1 MLALEMRGSVT
12 RSPFCITSKVHFCPT
27 HFSIWSSSVDGLLK
41 QKISDHS
48 KEVGKQWVGKGNRGI
63 RGCILTLTPCASC
76 HSLADSKTDG
86 AGEAFVIK
94 LYASSCSPSLR
105 TMIISIIVPGYCGE
119 PGGH

>member
-1 MLALEMRGSVT
+1 MRGSVT

-63 RGCILTLTPCASC
+63 RMYFDINPLCFLSQ
-76 HSLADSKTDG
+76 
-86 AGEAFVIK
+86 
-94 LYASSCSPSLR
+94 SS
-105 TMIISIIVPGYCGE
+105 
-119 PGGH
+119 